1 MSNLLSGLFGALIGG
16 LAAIVAA
23 GMTSRHDRSQARR
36 NDSRRAAYSIKE
48 NILKIKDAIYRF
60 PAGSESEN
68 DTLLETVR
76 TLAESIRYVLI
87 GQIDNR
93 ELRSRIDEL
102 ISVVIVWYDNAESVS
117 AERMKVTSR
126 YMSYV
131 DGSIQDYLDEK
142 QLSQYQSPPNLLAV
156 ENPQSKSSS
165 AGLSDEAPKT

>member
-1 MSNLLSGLFGALIGG
+1 MSNLLSGLLGALIGG

-23 GMTSRHDRSQARR
+23 VMTSRHDRSQARR
-36 NDSRRAAYSIKE
+36 SDSRRAAYSIKE
-48 NILKIKDAIYRF
+48 NILKIKDAMWRF
-60 PAGSESEN
+60 PAASDSEK

-87 GQIDNR
+87 GQIDNK

-117 AERMKVTSR
+117 EEPRKTTSK

-131 DGSIQDYLDEK
+131 DGSIQDYLDER
-142 QLSQYQSPPNLLAV
+142 QLPRYQSPPDLLAV
-156 ENPQSKSSS
+156 ENPQGKSSS
-165 AGLSDEAPKT
+165 AGLLDEAPKA